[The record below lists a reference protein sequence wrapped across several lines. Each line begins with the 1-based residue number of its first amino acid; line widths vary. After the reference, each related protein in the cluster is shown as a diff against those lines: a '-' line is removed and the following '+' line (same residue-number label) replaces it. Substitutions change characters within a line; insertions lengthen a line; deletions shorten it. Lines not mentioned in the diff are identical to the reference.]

1 MAKWFGKVGYSETVE
16 TAPGVWTPQDVIH
29 EYQGDVIKGNTRWS
43 GNPESTNDNLT
54 ITSQISIVA
63 DPFAIEK
70 FHSMKWIEFM
80 GTKWKIVTVDPQFP
94 RLLLTLG
101 GVWNGQQT

>member
-16 TAPGVWTPQDVIH
+16 TAPGVWTPLDTVH
-29 EYQGDVIKGNTRWS
+29 EYDGDVMRNNTRWS
-43 GNPESTNDNLT
+43 GNSESTNDNLT
-54 ITSQISIVA
+54 VNSQISIVA

-70 FHSMKWIEFM
+70 FYSIKWIEFM
-80 GTKWKIVTVDPQFP
+80 GVKWKVTNVEPQPP

-101 GVWNGQQT
+101 EEWNG